1 MFLRTAKIDLIYFR
15 IIDYFLLFVIR
26 FSALSVTAR
35 FKAILYGMAFLYLS
49 RLRFAKRLQLCQVQ
63 AITVHQNN
71 TSNEFLTFV
80 RKCVRSPPFDKE
92 LAVTYDIVHLY
103 GSIGE
108 K

>member
-49 RLRFAKRLQLCQVQ
+49 RLRFAKRPQLCQVQ
-63 AITVHQNN
+63 ATTVHQNN

-80 RKCVRSPPFDKE
+80 RKCVRSPPFEKE
-92 LAVTYDIVHLY
+92 LAVTYDIVQLY